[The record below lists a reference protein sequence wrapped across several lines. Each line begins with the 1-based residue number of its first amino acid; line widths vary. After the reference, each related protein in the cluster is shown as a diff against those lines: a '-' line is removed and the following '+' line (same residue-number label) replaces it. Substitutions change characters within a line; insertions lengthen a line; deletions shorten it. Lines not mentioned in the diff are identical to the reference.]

1 MTHLELAWIVG
12 FAAAASAGCVATID
26 ASASAGAKRG
36 NVGIELA
43 EDDAGAVPAE
53 APDAPETA
61 PRQPDAA
68 TPAPPKPPIDA
79 GSMPPMAA
87 MATAGS
93 ASPPPADAGVAC
105 DFRGL
110 VQAKCGNASCHGA
123 PASSTGLDL
132 TSPSLATRLAGR
144 KGPSACSNN
153 LLIDSANPARSALYL
168 KVTSMT
174 CGSQMPLGGSLTPG
188 EQACVLS
195 WIEAL

>member
-1 MTHLELAWIVG
+1 MRHLELAWIVALAVVG
-12 FAAAASAGCVATID
+12 SAGCVATID

-43 EDDAGAVPAE
+43 EDDAGAVPTE
-53 APDAPETA
+53 APE
-61 PRQPDAA
+61 
-68 TPAPPKPPIDA
+68 DA
-79 GSMPPMAA
+79 GA
-87 MATAGS
+87 
-93 ASPPPADAGVAC
+93 AC

-132 TSPSLATRLAGR
+132 TSPALAMRVAGR

-153 LLIDSANPARSALYL
+153 LLIDTANPARSALYL

-174 CGSQMPLGGSLTPG
+174 CGSQMPLGGSLTPS